1 MKKIE
6 LTAICDLG
14 NGVDLYQSGIYVFET
29 ATLKECIE
37 LMENGIRGHKVTR
50 IEFKTGYENDKEV

>member
-1 MKKIE
+1 MKKVE

-14 NGVDLYQSGIYVFET
+14 SGVQMSQSGIYVFET
-29 ATLKECIE
+29 TTLKECIE

-50 IEFKTGYENDKEV
+50 IEFKTE

>member
-14 NGVDLYQSGIYVFET
+14 DGVVLGQTGIYVFET

-50 IEFKTGYENDKEV
+50 IEFETGYENDKKV

>member
-1 MKKIE
+1 MKKVE

-14 NGVDLYQSGIYVFET
+14 NDVEVCQSGIYVFET
-29 ATLKECIE
+29 TTLKECIE

-50 IEFKTGYENDKEV
+50 IEFKTGYENDKKV

>member
-14 NGVDLYQSGIYVFET
+14 NGVVLGQTGIYVFET
-29 ATLKECIE
+29 TTLKECIE
-37 LMENGIRGHKVTR
+37 LMENGIRGHKVTK
-50 IEFKTGYENDKEV
+50 IEFKTGYENEKEV

>member
-1 MKKIE
+1 MKRIE

-14 NGVDLYQSGIYVFET
+14 NGVELGQTGIYVFET

>member
-6 LTAICDLG
+6 LTAICDLD
-14 NGVDLYQSGIYVFET
+14 NGVQLGQTGIYVFDST
-29 ATLKECIE
+29 TLKECIE

-50 IEFKTGYENDKEV
+50 IEFKTE

>member
-14 NGVDLYQSGIYVFET
+14 NGVQMGQTGIYVFET

-50 IEFKTGYENDKEV
+50 IEFKTGYENDKKV

>member
-6 LTAICDLG
+6 LTAICNLG
-14 NGVDLYQSGIYVFET
+14 NGVDLVQSGIYVFET

>member
-14 NGVDLYQSGIYVFET
+14 NGLVLGQTGIYVFET
-29 ATLKECIE
+29 TTLKECIE
-37 LMENGIRGHKVTR
+37 LMENDIRGHKVTK
-50 IEFKTGYENDKEV
+50 IEFKTGYEENKEI

>member
-6 LTAICDLG
+6 LTAICNVG
-14 NGVDLYQSGIYVFET
+14 NGVDLVQSGIYVFET
-29 ATLKECIE
+29 TTLKECIE
-37 LMENGIRGHKVTR
+37 LMENGIRGHKVTK

>member
-14 NGVDLYQSGIYVFET
+14 NGVVLGQTGIYVFET
-29 ATLKECIE
+29 TTLKECIE
-37 LMENGIRGHKVTR
+37 LMENVIRGHKVTK
-50 IEFKTGYENDKEV
+50 IEFKTGYENEKEV

>member
-1 MKKIE
+1 MKKVE

-14 NGVDLYQSGIYVFET
+14 NEVEVCQNGIYVFET

-50 IEFKTGYENDKEV
+50 IEFKTE